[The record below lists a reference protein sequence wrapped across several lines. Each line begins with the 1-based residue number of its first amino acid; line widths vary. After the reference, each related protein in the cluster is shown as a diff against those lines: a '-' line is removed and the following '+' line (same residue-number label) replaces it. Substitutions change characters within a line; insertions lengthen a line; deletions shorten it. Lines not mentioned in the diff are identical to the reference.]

1 MYPILLQITPS
12 FYVKSLYF
20 FSLLGLIVS
29 SWFFAK
35 ETIKNRLRLQ
45 FVVDIFYKM
54 LLSGLIWG
62 RLLYV
67 ALNYQ
72 FYFFEFKLGS
82 IVKALAFWA
91 DKSLSFWGV
100 VFGVVIS
107 FMANANKRQEN
118 PLKWGDSFALSFVL
132 FMSFVNFG
140 LFLDGA
146 NFGKPTDSF
155 LGVTFLNNINV
166 KYLTPV
172 HPTQLYATFYC
183 VIIFMLLW
191 AIQRKYRHQ
200 IEGLIL
206 YLAGMMYSF
215 CRFIESFFR
224 GDDATFMLFEIIRI
238 EQILFL
244 AAFVYFAKCVVVYQ
258 NRHHSKV
265 LLPFE
270 VLIKKIINK

>member
-20 FSLLGLIVS
+20 FSFLGLLVA

-62 RLLYV
+62 RLVYV

-72 FYFFEFKLGS
+72 FYFFEFKFGS

-100 VFGVVIS
+100 VFGVVLS
-107 FMANANKRQEN
+107 FLTNANKRQEN
-118 PLKWGDSFALSFVL
+118 PKKWGDSFALAFLL
-132 FMSFVNFG
+132 FMSFVNFA

-146 NFGKPTDSF
+146 NFGRPTDSF

-166 KYLTPV
+166 KYLTAI

-183 VIIFMLLW
+183 VIIFMLLT
-191 AIQRKYRHQ
+191 AVQKKYRHQ
-200 IEGLIL
+200 IEGLIF
-206 YLAGMMYSF
+206 YLAGLMYSF
-215 CRFIESFFR
+215 CRFVESFFR
-224 GDDATFMLFEIIRI
+224 GDDATFMLFGIIRI
-238 EQILFL
+238 EQVIFFVAALYFL
-244 AAFVYFAKCVVVYQ
+244 KCVVNYQ
-258 NRHHSKV
+258 TKHHARV

-270 VLIKKIINK
+270 NMIKKLINK